1 MSLDTVTLTAA
12 MRQNV
17 LSLQT
22 TQAQTDKAEEILS
35 TGKKVNTALDDPIAY
50 FAAQSYTDRA
60 NDLSNL
66 KDSMNEGI
74 QTVTAANNGITDIQ
88 DLIQQAQSIANS
100 ALASTSTTQR
110 GQYGTQF
117 TAVLSQITNMAQ
129 DSNYGGTNLLQN
141 NSLTVNFN
149 ETGTSTLTINGFSAD
164 AVGLAITGS
173 SSWWKQAGSAGT
185 DKITDS
191 INSLNAATTSLRTQA
206 SNMSNNLAVVN
217 TRLDFTSNMINTLQT
232 GSDDLTLA
240 DMNQEGA
247 DLLTLQTQQ
256 QLGIT
261 ALSLASQAAQSVLKL
276 F

>member
-1 MSLDTVTLTAA
+1 MSLDNITLTAA

-17 LSLQT
+17 LSLQNTQTQMNSTET
-22 TQAQTDKAEEILS
+22 TLA
-35 TGKKVNTALDDPIAY
+35 TGKRVNTALDNPIAY
-50 FAAQSYTDRA
+50 FAAQSYTNRA

-66 KDSMNEGI
+66 KDNMNEAI
-74 QTVTAANNGITDIQ
+74 QTVTAGNNGITGIEN
-88 DLIQQAQSIANS
+88 LVQQAQSIANS
-100 ALASTSTTQR
+100 ALATTSQTTINSLAT
-110 GQYGTQF
+110 QYGD
-117 TAVLSQITNMAQ
+117 VLGQITQMAV
-129 DSNYGGTNLLQN
+129 DSNYGGTNLLQDATLKVTFD
-141 NSLTVNFN
+141 NSNTNSFLNIT
-149 ETGTSTLTINGFSAD
+149 GFSAD
-164 AVGLAITGS
+164 ATGLGLNGGAATGAWATTQDINTDVGL
-173 SSWWKQAGSAGT
+173 
-185 DKITDS
+185 
-191 INSLNAATTSLRTQA
+191 LNTATTSLRTQA

-217 TRLDFTSNMINTLQT
+217 SRLDFTNNMINTLQT

>member
-1 MSLDTVTLTAA
+1 MSIDNVTLTAA

-17 LSLQT
+17 LSLQN
-22 TQAQTDKAEEILS
+22 TQTHMNSTETALS
-35 TGKKVNTALDDPIAY
+35 TGKSVNTALDNPIAY

-66 KDSMNEGI
+66 KDSMNTAI
-74 QTVTAANNGITDIQ
+74 QSVTAANNGITGIE
-88 DLIQQAQSIANS
+88 DLVAQAQSIANS
-100 ALASTSTTQR
+100 ALATTDTTSLGAYQK
-110 GQYGTQF
+110 QYNAILG
-117 TAVLSQITNMAQ
+117 QITDLAT
-129 DSNYGGTNLLQN
+129 DSNYGGTNLLQDATLKVTFD
-141 NSLTVNFN
+141 NSNTNSFLNIT
-149 ETGTSTLTINGFSAD
+149 GFSAD
-164 AVGLAITGS
+164 ATGLGLNGGAATGAWATTQDINTDVGL
-173 SSWWKQAGSAGT
+173 
-185 DKITDS
+185 
-191 INSLNAATTSLRTQA
+191 LNTATTSLRTQA

-217 TRLDFTSNMINTLQT
+217 SRLDFTNNMINTLQT